1 MSKRALITGITGQDG
16 SYLAEYLLGLDYQV
30 WGLVTHRA
38 DPRASRI
45 GHLMDEVCLLRGD
58 LTNADSLVA
67 AVDKAQPDE
76 VYNLAAMSFVP
87 LSWQQAELAADVN
100 GMGVLRMLEAI
111 RLVSGQNGPPGPGR
125 TGDMRFYQ
133 ASSSEMFGNA
143 AETPQHETT
152 PPRPRSP
159 YGAAKAYGHL
169 LTGNYRDTLG
179 MYTVSGIM
187 FNHESPRRRPG
198 VARKISLAVAR
209 IKLGH
214 QDKLHLDRLDARR
227 DWGYAGDYVR
237 AMHLALQQESAA
249 DYVIGTGHTHS
260 VRDMV
265 RIAFAEVG
273 LDWRDHV
280 TSGPGQDEAAETD
293 LLRADAVRARSRLGW
308 RPTISFEELVRMM
321 VDSDLRR
328 LAGDRDAVAYP
339 RTAGQVG

>member
-16 SYLAEYLLGLDYQV
+16 SYLTEYLLGLGYQV
-30 WGLVTHRA
+30 WGLVTPRA

-45 GHLMDEVCLLRGD
+45 GHLLAEVSLLRGD
-58 LTNADSLVA
+58 LTDAESLVA
-67 AVDKAQPDE
+67 AVDRARPDE

-111 RLVSGQNGPPGPGR
+111 RIVSGRDGPPGGAHPG
-125 TGDMRFYQ
+125 DPRFYQ

-143 AETPQHETT
+143 AETPQHEHT
-152 PPRPRSP
+152 PPQPRSP

-169 LTGNYRDTLG
+169 LTGNYRDALG
-179 MYTVSGIM
+179 LYAVSGIM

-237 AMHLALQQESAA
+237 AMHLALQQDRAA
-249 DYVIGTGHTHS
+249 DYVIGTGRTHS

-265 RIAFAEVG
+265 RIAFDEVG

-280 TSGPGQDEAAETD
+280 TSGSGPEDTVETD
-293 LLRADAVRARSRLGW
+293 LLRADPVRAHSRLGW
-308 RPTISFEELVRMM
+308 RPTVSFEELVRMM
-321 VDSDLRR
+321 VDSDLRGLTTER
-328 LAGDRDAVAYP
+328 GAAAHP
-339 RTAGQVG
+339 RIAGQVG